1 VTPVIVRR
9 ERILSLPVDV
19 LWQLLEPADTL
30 PAWLPFVARSR
41 QVSGKGLG
49 RRQKVT
55 LHWGGARVEVDQ
67 EVTVY
72 QANQAIAWKHLPGQP
87 SAEGRRDDVTISVAM
102 ESMGPG
108 TRLVLEARLV
118 PASLGA
124 WMRLKLITARR
135 VRAAFDRGLTI
146 LAGVGG

>member
-1 VTPVIVRR
+1 MSPVVIRR
-9 ERILSLPVDV
+9 ERILPLPVDV

-49 RRQKVT
+49 RRQRVT
-55 LHWGGARVEVDQ
+55 LLWGGSRLEVDQ

-72 QANQAIAWKHLPGQP
+72 QENRTLAWRHVPGAAPASERAEQVAIAV
-87 SAEGRRDDVTISVAM
+87 SM

-108 TRLVLEARLV
+108 TRLVLEARLT
-118 PASLGA
+118 PASVGA
-124 WMRLKLITARR
+124 WVRVKLITARR
-135 VRAAFDRGLTI
+135 VGAAFDRGLKI